1 MNFRSTLKK
10 RIIAAITSVAMAG
23 TFIPE
28 LAAPVLAE
36 EVRKEILNADIAV
49 SDNNTGSSDPFA
61 GLDPD
66 SDEYAQLKAQ
76 YAGGAV
82 PSKRR
87 MLKSA
92 SLNNNVLSNEYR
104 QPRKTERIIKF

>member
-36 EVRKEILNADIAV
+36 EVRKEIEKLYLKHITKSLKKQEKTLRKIAKSILND
-49 SDNNTGSSDPFA
+49 
-61 GLDPD
+61 
-66 SDEYAQLKAQ
+66 
-76 YAGGAV
+76 
-82 PSKRR
+82 
-87 MLKSA
+87 
-92 SLNNNVLSNEYR
+92 
-104 QPRKTERIIKF
+104 